1 LLPEKRR
8 GLTLY
13 LDESCHRK
21 NGNSSKT
28 PGNQG
33 TIGTKNHKKSYRKR
47 LNKPLNIH
55 LAEEPAVF
63 FSFSG
68 ILEKNQA

>member
-13 LDESCHRK
+13 LDESFHRK

-33 TIGTKNHKKSYRKR
+33 TIGIKN
-47 LNKPLNIH
+47 LIEND
-55 LAEEPAVF
+55 
-63 FSFSG
+63 
-68 ILEKNQA
+68 